1 IFSELACGNAMS
13 NSTGSQSTG
22 CSSTM
27 YCCQGNNVNSGTA
40 MLCSTATPSSSS

>member
-1 IFSELACGNAMS
+1 TSGQTYEDSNGQQLACGNAMS

-27 YCCQGNNVNSGTA
+27 YCSLFIHVH
-40 MLCSTATPSSSS
+40 